1 MNEIQKN
8 IEVIEKMR
16 IEIEKFEEVLR
27 KDSVAV
33 ELGNA
38 THTESINNI
47 IADKK
52 KETFDE
58 IIKKLSTRFMFGN
71 VYIFLD
77 IDLAKYTV
85 INYVSNDKFETIKS
99 YDKTTITHIIISMIE
114 TRIDDGEI
122 EFFPLSKETI
132 SKITNSIKGVKK
144 SFDRTKP
151 EFFKDT
157 DYLPTLNL
165 FKQTILQEYQPI
177 EKIGYGALSELLAT
191 KYKRFNLL
199 LKNNIGDDECVKWFL
214 NWVAMEINQP
224 QDIKTTFVI
233 IGEQGSG
240 KSLLVEEIFKE
251 NIYHFSNVS
260 IVDNKTLSDKFND
273 IYSYKSFMIMNEV
286 STMDLKENNQI
297 AQELKRL
304 ITDGSYI
311 NRGIYKSGVE
321 KKKAFN
327 IAFTTNKNEP
337 LQIENGDR
345 RFSVFGRG
353 QKLLEMPELKK
364 LNKEFNEDFEGFID
378 NVKLE
383 IKEFLFLVKSLDYD
397 KSVSLVPIMTE
408 LKKKIISKTNTKE
421 DLMKSFFNTKNYAGM
436 ETLLKQF
443 EFDNEERFYIKVKKM
458 FEIGIFTNEILFQIF
473 TAIFEVQIT
482 DFNKLD
488 QEKKA
493 GAFWG
498 KILHKPAKA
507 QVKINGEVI
516 NIKTFNEDDIEF
528 KKERLREL
536 LTNLKNGVP
545 IVYETKPKDPENID
559 DINEDEIP
567 F

>member
-536 LTNLKNGVP
+536 LTNLKNGVE
-545 IVYETKPKDPENID
+545 IVYETKSKDPESID
-559 DINEDEIP
+559 DINPDEIP